1 MVAPVENGVH
11 DQGYAERRSECY
23 NHERN
28 GWGEQQ
34 EQNAS
39 ISIGVMSMGIQI
51 REFATWVRNR
61 KILATLLVT
70 VTLAIGMV
78 IGTVISGHVGA
89 AHPAAGVSGTPLAIP
104 DPVQLSSAFAT
115 IVKQVQPAVVNIST
129 TQVIEQHG
137 KGRGGQRNRGG
148 ELNPPDDQQPDQQ
161 PFQDFFNRFFDFPDQ
176 GPQAERSLGSGV
188 IVDKKGFI
196 LTNNHVVDQATKV
209 QVTLNGEQMQYT
221 AKVVGIDEE
230 TDLAILK
237 IEVGHDLPY
246 AKLGNSDSVQVGD
259 WALAIGN
266 PFGFLQGSVT
276 AGIIS
281 AKDRG
286 NVGQQF
292 QRFIQTDA
300 AINPGNSG
308 GPLVD
313 MAGQVIGI
321 NTAIITGGHG
331 NEGVGFALPSNTAI
345 GVYNQIISNGKVT
358 RGSIGVSFTE
368 TQGANPIV
376 LKELGASYGIVL
388 QRVEAG
394 SPAEKAGLQ
403 SGDVIT
409 SVNGKP
415 VHNGNDLVNPI
426 ASTTIGNSVRVTYLR
441 DKKEHEA
448 SITVADRT
456 KIFPDRTVNG
466 GGNDNGPTPAEFGLR
481 LEDLGTDRA
490 RRAGYENMKGALVTA
505 VDPASFAEDI
515 GFARGDVITEVNH
528 TSVSSVAEYRRAVSG
543 LKPGSNVLFKVQRR
557 SGSDQF
563 DTVYLA
569 GVVPAPEP

>member
-1 MVAPVENGVH
+1 
-11 DQGYAERRSECY
+11 
-23 NHERN
+23 
-28 GWGEQQ
+28 
-34 EQNAS
+34 
-39 ISIGVMSMGIQI
+39 MGMQL
-51 REFATWVRNR
+51 REFATWMRNR

-70 VTLAIGMV
+70 LTLAVGML

-89 AHPAAGVSGTPLAIP
+89 AHPSAAIGGTALAIP
-104 DPVQLSSAFAT
+104 DPVQLSSAFAS

-129 TQVIEQHG
+129 TQVIEQRG
-137 KGRGGQRNRGG
+137 KGRTGRRG
-148 ELNPPDDQQPDQQ
+148 EVQPPDGDQDQDQQ

-209 QVTLNGEQMQYT
+209 QVTLNGEQTQYT
-221 AKVVGIDEE
+221 AKVVGVDEE
-230 TDLAILK
+230 TDLAVLK
-237 IEVGHDLPY
+237 VEVGHDLPF
-246 AKLGNSDSVQVGD
+246 AKLGNSDGVQVGD

-313 MAGQVIGI
+313 MAGEVIGI

-345 GVYNQIISNGKVT
+345 GVYNQLVSSGKVT

-376 LKELGASYGIVL
+376 LKELGATYGIVL
-388 QRVEAG
+388 QRVEPG

-415 VHNGNDLVNPI
+415 VHTGNDLVNPI
-426 ASTTIGNSVRVTYLR
+426 ANTPIGTSVRVTYLR
-441 DKKEHEA
+441 E
-448 SITVADRT
+448 RT
-456 KIFPDRTVNG
+456 KIFPDRA
-466 GGNDNGPTPAEFGLR
+466 GNESNNENGPTPAEFGLR

-505 VDPASFAEDI
+505 VDPASFAEDV
-515 GFARGDVITEVNH
+515 GFARGDVIVEVNH
-528 TSVSSVAEYRRAVSG
+528 TAVNSVAEYRRAVSG
-543 LKPGSNVLFKVQRR
+543 LKAGQDVLFKVQRR
-557 SGSDQF
+557 AGADQF

-569 GVVPAPEP
+569 GVVPAPEQ

>member
-1 MVAPVENGVH
+1 
-11 DQGYAERRSECY
+11 
-23 NHERN
+23 
-28 GWGEQQ
+28 
-34 EQNAS
+34 
-39 ISIGVMSMGIQI
+39 MGMQL
-51 REFATWVRNR
+51 REFAAWARNR
-61 KILATLLVT
+61 KIVATLLMT
-70 VTLAIGMV
+70 VTLAIGML
-78 IGTVISGHVGA
+78 IGTVISGRVGA
-89 AHPAAGVSGTPLAIP
+89 SHPAAVGGGTPLAIP
-104 DPVQLSSAFAT
+104 DPVQLSNAFAS
-115 IVKQVQPAVVNIST
+115 IVNKVQPTVVNIST
-129 TQVIEQHG
+129 TQVIEGHG
-137 KGRGGQRNRGG
+137 KAKGKGGQQQRNPEDMG
-148 ELNPPDDQQPDQQ
+148 PQDDQQQ

-176 GPQAERSLGSGV
+176 GPTAERSLGSGV

-209 QVTLNGEQMQYT
+209 QVYLNGEQTAYT
-221 AKVVGIDEE
+221 AKVVGTDEE

-237 IEVGHDLPY
+237 IDVGRDLPA
-246 AKLGNSDSVQVGD
+246 AKLGNSDGVQVGD

-331 NEGVGFALPSNTAI
+331 NEGEGFALPSNTAI

-368 TQGANPIV
+368 AQGSNPIV
-376 LKELGASYGIVL
+376 LKELGAPYGIVL
-388 QRVEAG
+388 QRVEPG

-426 ASTTIGNSVRVTYLR
+426 ATTPIGSAVRVTYVR
-441 DKKEHEA
+441 DKKEHDA
-448 SITVADRT
+448 SLTVADRV
-456 KIFPDRTVNG
+456 KIFPDR
-466 GGNDNGPTPAEFGLR
+466 GGNGASSDSGPTPAEFGLR
-481 LEDLGTDRA
+481 LEDLGSDRA
-490 RRAGYENMKGALVTA
+490 KRAGYENMKGVLVTE

-515 GFARGDVITEVNH
+515 GFGRGDVISEVNH
-528 TSVSSVAEYRRAVSG
+528 VAVNSVAEYKRMVSG
-543 LKPGSNVLFKVQRR
+543 LKPGQDVLFKVLRR
-557 SGSDQF
+557 TGSDQF

-569 GVVPAPEP
+569 GVVPAPEQ

>member
-1 MVAPVENGVH
+1 M
-11 DQGYAERRSECY
+11 
-23 NHERN
+23 
-28 GWGEQQ
+28 GEQL
-34 EQNAS
+34 
-39 ISIGVMSMGIQI
+39 
-51 REFATWVRNR
+51 REFGAWMRNR

-70 VTLAIGMV
+70 VTLAIGML
-78 IGTVISGHVGA
+78 IGTVISGRVGA
-89 AHPAAGVSGTPLAIP
+89 SHPAMGVGGTALAIP

-129 TQVIEQHG
+129 TQVIERRG
-137 KGRGGQRNRGG
+137 KGKNVPGQRNRGG
-148 ELNPPDDQQPDQQ
+148 ELAPPDDQEQDQQ

-209 QVTLNGEQMQYT
+209 QVTLNGEQTQYT

-237 IEVGHDLPY
+237 IEVGHDLPF

-368 TQGANPIV
+368 TQGSNPIV
-376 LKELGASYGIVL
+376 LKELGATYGIVL

-403 SGDVIT
+403 SGDVVT

-426 ASTTIGNSVRVTYLR
+426 ASTPIGSSVHVTYLR

-466 GGNDNGPTPAEFGLR
+466 GGNDSGPTPAEFGLR

-505 VDPASFAEDI
+505 VDPASFAEDV
-515 GFARGDVITEVNH
+515 GFTRGDVITEVNH
-528 TSVSSVAEYRRAVSG
+528 APVNTVAEYRRAVSG
-543 LKPGSNVLFKVQRR
+543 LKAGQDVLFKVQRR
-557 SGSDQF
+557 SGSDVF

-569 GVVPAPEP
+569 GVVPAPEQ

>member
-1 MVAPVENGVH
+1 
-11 DQGYAERRSECY
+11 
-23 NHERN
+23 
-28 GWGEQQ
+28 
-34 EQNAS
+34 
-39 ISIGVMSMGIQI
+39 MGMQL
-51 REFATWVRNR
+51 REFANWARNR

-70 VTLAIGMV
+70 VTLALGMV

-89 AHPAAGVSGTPLAIP
+89 AHPAAGAIGATPLAIP
-104 DPVQLSSAFAT
+104 DPVQLSSAFAS
-115 IVKQVQPAVVNIST
+115 IVKQVEPAVVNIST

-137 KGRGGQRNRGG
+137 NTPGKGRSAPSPHNRGG
-148 ELNPPDDQQPDQQ
+148 EMGPPDDQDQGQQ

-209 QVTLNGEQMQYT
+209 QVTLNGEQTQYT

-237 IEVGHDLPY
+237 IDVGHDLPF
-246 AKLGNSDSVQVGD
+246 AKLGNSDAVQVGD

-345 GVYNQIISNGKVT
+345 GVYNQIVSNGKVT

-368 TQGANPIV
+368 TQGSNPIV
-376 LKELGASYGIVL
+376 LKELGATYGIVL
-388 QRVEAG
+388 QRVEPG

-403 SGDVIT
+403 SGDVVT

-415 VHNGNDLVNPI
+415 VRTGNDLVNPI
-426 ASTTIGNSVRVTYLR
+426 AQTPVGNSVRVTYMR
-441 DKKEHEA
+441 EKKEHEA

-456 KIFPDRTVNG
+456 KLFPDRAAAAG
-466 GGNDNGPTPAEFGLR
+466 GSESGPTPAEFGLR

-505 VDPASFAEDI
+505 VDPASFAEDV
-515 GFARGDVITEVNH
+515 GFIRGDVIAEVNH
-528 TSVSSVAEYRRAVSG
+528 APVNSVAEYRRAVSG
-543 LKPGSNVLFKVQRR
+543 LKPGQDVLFKVMRR

-569 GVVPAPEP
+569 GAVPAPEQ

>member
-1 MVAPVENGVH
+1 
-11 DQGYAERRSECY
+11 
-23 NHERN
+23 
-28 GWGEQQ
+28 
-34 EQNAS
+34 
-39 ISIGVMSMGIQI
+39 MGIQI
-51 REFATWVRNR
+51 REFAAWARNR
-61 KILATLLVT
+61 KIMATLLVT
-70 VTLAIGMV
+70 VTLAIGML
-78 IGTVISGHVGA
+78 IGTVISGRVGA
-89 AHPAAGVSGTPLAIP
+89 SHPSVAVGGTALAIP
-104 DPVQLSSAFAT
+104 DPVQLSSAFAS

-129 TQVIEQHG
+129 TQVIEQNG
-137 KGRGGQRNRGG
+137 KGRKGAPQQRNRGG
-148 ELNPPDDQQPDQQ
+148 EMAPPDGQGGQGGEDQDQQ

-209 QVTLNGEQMQYT
+209 QVTLNGEQTQYT

-246 AKLGNSDSVQVGD
+246 AKLGNSDGVQVGD

-345 GVYNQIISNGKVT
+345 GVYNQIIDKGKVT

-368 TQGANPIV
+368 TQGSNPIV
-376 LKELGASYGIVL
+376 LKELGASNGIVL
-388 QRVEAG
+388 QRVEPG

-409 SVNGKP
+409 SINGKL
-415 VHNGNDLVNPI
+415 VHNGNELVNPI
-426 ASTTIGNSVRVTYLR
+426 AQTPIGNSVRVTYVR

-456 KIFPDRTVNG
+456 KIFPDRTAG
-466 GGNDNGPTPAEFGLR
+466 GTGGESGPTPAEFGLR
-481 LEDLGTDRA
+481 LEDLGSDRA
-490 RRAGYENMKGALVTA
+490 RRAGYENMKGALVTE

-515 GFARGDVITEVNH
+515 GFARGDVIAEVNH
-528 TSVSSVAEYRRAVSG
+528 TPVNSVAEYRRAVSG
-543 LKPGSNVLFKVQRR
+543 LKAGQDVLFKVLRR

-569 GVVPAPEP
+569 GAVPAPEQ